1 MNAKN
6 LIRCL
11 WCIAEVNTPGWFDSK
26 GCYYAV
32 LAHEIPATITD
43 GICPLC
49 KAKMLTEIKKWVIEK
64 EASK

>member
-49 KAKMLTEIKKWVIEK
+49 KAKMMKEIKERNLIK
-64 EASK
+64 